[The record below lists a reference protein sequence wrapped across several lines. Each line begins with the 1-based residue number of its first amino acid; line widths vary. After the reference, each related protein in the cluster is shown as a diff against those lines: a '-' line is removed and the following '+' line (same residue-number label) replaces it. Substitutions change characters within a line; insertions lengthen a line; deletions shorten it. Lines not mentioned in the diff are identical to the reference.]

1 MKILYISSANIWG
14 GGSVALYNMAYY
26 MKCQGHEVCVFTSA
40 RKGRL
45 IDELNNNSI
54 KCHVSR
60 WDYPLTVWPKTN
72 NPLTFINRCIRLF
85 LIYFFVRRELLE
97 VIKQFQPNIV
107 HTNVGPLDIALR
119 LCRKSSIPH
128 VWHMREYQDKDFDMH
143 FIPLQM
149 FFRRKIRSKGN
160 FNLAITKDIF
170 NYWNLRPGID
180 RIIYDGVFS
189 NQLLPKQIV
198 KEKENYILFVGR
210 IEPAKA
216 PYVLIRA
223 YKEFINRLGNNSIKL
238 KLAGTFNE
246 DSPYYIKCANYVHEN
261 NISENVDFLGE
272 RNDVYSLMSKAIC
285 LVVPS
290 ESEGFGFITVEGM
303 VNHCPVLGRMTGGTR
318 EQLINGLEYE
328 GAPIAIPFNN
338 EVELVE
344 ALQNVT
350 TKDTGE
356 MVKRAYDMVISHYTI
371 EKSGEEV
378 EKFYNDILQSK

>member
-1 MKILYISSANIWG
+1 MKILYISSGNFWAG
-14 GGSVALYNMAYY
+14 SSVALYNMAYY
-26 MKCQGHEVCVFTSA
+26 MKCHGHEVIVFTSA

-54 KCHVSR
+54 KCYVSR
-60 WDYPLTVWPKTN
+60 WEYPLRIWPKTK
-72 NPLTFINRCIRLF
+72 NPLKFIKRSIILF
-85 LIYFFVRRELLE
+85 LRIYHVKRELSE
-97 VIKQFQPNIV
+97 VITQFQPNIV

-119 LCRKSSIPH
+119 LCKRCSIPH

-143 FIPLQM
+143 YIPLQKL
-149 FFRRKIRSKGN
+149 FRKKIRSMGN
-160 FNLAITKDIF
+160 YNIAITKDIF

-180 RIIYDGVFS
+180 RVIYDGVFS
-189 NQLLPKQIV
+189 NQILPKQKVI
-198 KEKENYILFVGR
+198 EKENYILFVGR

-216 PYVLIRA
+216 PYILIRA

-238 KLAGTFNE
+238 KLAGTFYE
-246 DSPYYIKCANYVHEN
+246 DNAYYIKCADYVREN
-261 NISENVDFLGE
+261 SISENVDFLGE
-272 RNDVYSLMSKAIC
+272 RNDVYTLMSKAIC

-338 EVELVE
+338 EVELIE

-350 TKDTGE
+350 TKDTDE
-356 MVKRAYDMVISHYTI
+356 MVERAYDMVKSHYTI
-371 EKSGEEV
+371 EKCGEEV
-378 EKFYNDILQSK
+378 EKFYNDILQLK